1 MEITLTQNKDPSI
14 ASASPGDVWGFG
26 VGELGRP
33 NLGPMG
39 AEKSFCCPSNTA
51 EGCADEAHYST
62 EGGFTVQCDHS
73 CGERHSSAIGSATGG
88 TTATGDTA
96 SSVQLVGGQLPEEGC
111 RVVLSQRGELH
122 SASPGNSHARGNSP
136 LGIGASGTGCS
147 PEDRQVATDSTSAAG
162 EAKYIP
168 LQLALRCNGPAAAGP
183 TKRGPA
189 ADACLKAHGTE

>member
-73 CGERHSSAIGSATGG
+73 CGERHSSAVPLAVPPPPVTPPPVYSWSV
-88 TTATGDTA
+88 A
-96 SSVQLVGGQLPEEGC
+96 SYPKQGA
-111 RVVLSQRGELH
+111 VLSSPSGAGRATLGKPGEF
-122 SASPGNSHARGNSP
+122 SRQGKFAIGNWREWNGLFARGPPGRYRFHQRRRRS
-136 LGIGASGTGCS
+136 
-147 PEDRQVATDSTSAAG
+147 
-162 EAKYIP
+162 
-168 LQLALRCNGPAAAGP
+168 
-183 TKRGPA
+183 
-189 ADACLKAHGTE
+189 